1 MCDVISHSIFTKK
14 EAKYT
19 PDRSRE
25 RDPRDL
31 LLRDVLGD
39 VGVPNVD
46 VDLDDVLSGVMENLI
61 L

>member
-1 MCDVISHSIFTKK
+1 MCGVISHSIFTKK
-14 EAKYT
+14 EAKDT

-46 VDLDDVLSGVMENLI
+46 VDLDDVLSGVMENLV